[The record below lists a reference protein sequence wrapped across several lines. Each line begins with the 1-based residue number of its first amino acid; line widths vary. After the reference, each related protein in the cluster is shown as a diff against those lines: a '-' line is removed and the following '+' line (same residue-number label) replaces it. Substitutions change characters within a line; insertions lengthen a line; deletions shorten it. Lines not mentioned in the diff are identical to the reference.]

1 MASSPRTL
9 KQDYAGE
16 LKITDVIDLF
26 VQMRDQVS

>member
-1 MASSPRTL
+1 MPSSPQTL
-9 KQDYAGE
+9 KQHYAGK